1 VLLALGLVFTLQ
13 KLIRT
18 FVDHLANVFV

>member
-1 VLLALGLVFTLQ
+1 VLLALGLVFTVQ